1 MCRWRGCLW
10 ACESKTRVHEVT
22 SHQLFDFPSFPE
34 KQLEEQCRETTNH
47 RQWKCQEK
55 QRKWLLV
62 ADWIIAVVWDWR
74 QGKYANDCAMFGAHT
89 SHLLDTSTHPS
100 PSALHNSRNTL
111 KRKKNR
117 SESDRK
123 GMQDKYCVCIL
134 PPLFFPIVFNTDRW
148 TMKVFW
154 TFAACYLLVMSSRP
168 CCLSPS
174 HCGSDWFMRCH
185 VFMCSSGKTLVSE
198 ILFWT
203 HRLRNDWLSSSL
215 IIKVGLKV
223 QNLKRVIILKRQP
236 NACRA

>member
-1 MCRWRGCLW
+1 
-10 ACESKTRVHEVT
+10 
-22 SHQLFDFPSFPE
+22 
-34 KQLEEQCRETTNH
+34 
-47 RQWKCQEK
+47 
-55 QRKWLLV
+55 
-62 ADWIIAVVWDWR
+62 
-74 QGKYANDCAMFGAHT
+74 MFGAHT
-89 SHLLDTSTHPS
+89 SHLQDTSTHPS

-111 KRKKNR
+111 KRPRVSQTGRGCKINI
-117 SESDRK
+117 
-123 GMQDKYCVCIL
+123 VFAFP

-174 HCGSDWFMRCH
+174 HCGRDWFMRCH
-185 VFMCSSGKTLVSE
+185 VFMCSSGKTVVSE

-215 IIKVGLKV
+215 IIKIGLKV